1 MKNNPF
7 ESAKKQIIDAYAVA
21 NFGGK
26 YTNELTIIQE
36 PKRILE
42 VNLPV
47 EMDDG
52 TIKNFV
58 AYRSQHNDARGPF
71 KGGIRFHQSVHKDEV
86 KALSVWMTI
95 KCAVLDLP
103 LGGGKG
109 GIIVN
114 PKELSAGELERLSR
128 AYVRAIFKEIGPL
141 ADIPA
146 PDVNTNPAIM
156 GWMMDEYS
164 RLAGVYT
171 PGSFTGKPVGSGGS
185 KGRVRSTAQGG
196 MYVLL
201 KYLELTNDSIEGKK
215 IIVEGAGNVG
225 LIFAEIAESLGAKI
239 VGISDSRGAIF
250 NENGISVSKI
260 IALKNAKK
268 SVMDYADAEKISDEA
283 MLEKNC
289 DILVPAALE
298 NRITENNADK
308 IAAKLIVELA
318 NGPTTPEAD
327 AILTSKN
334 IPVIPDILA
343 NAGGVTV
350 SYFEQVQNN
359 TNFYWE
365 AEEVVEK
372 LQKKMENAMTEV
384 FSMTNNL
391 NTNLRKGAYAIAL
404 KRVFDSMK
412 VRNYR

>member
-1 MKNNPF
+1 M
-7 ESAKKQIIDAYAVA
+7 
-21 NFGGK
+21 
-26 YTNELTIIQE
+26 
-36 PKRILE
+36 
-42 VNLPV
+42 
-47 EMDDG
+47 
-52 TIKNFV
+52 
-58 AYRSQHNDARGPF
+58 
-71 KGGIRFHQSVHKDEV
+71 
-86 KALSVWMTI
+86 
-95 KCAVLDLP
+95 
-103 LGGGKG
+103 
-109 GIIVN
+109 
-114 PKELSAGELERLSR
+114 
-128 AYVRAIFKEIGPL
+128 
-141 ADIPA
+141 
-146 PDVNTNPAIM
+146 
-156 GWMMDEYS
+156 
-164 RLAGVYT
+164 YT

-185 KGRVRSTAQGG
+185 KGRVRATAQGG
-196 MYVLL
+196 IYVLS
-201 KYLELTNDSIEGKK
+201 KYLELTNDSIKNKK

-239 VGISDSRGAIF
+239 VGISDSHGAIF
-250 NENGISVSKI
+250 NENGISISEI
-260 IALKNAKK
+260 IALKKAKK

-327 AILTSKN
+327 VILTSKN

-365 AEEVVEK
+365 EEEVVEK

>member
-71 KGGIRFHQSVHKDEV
+71 KGGIRFHQDVNKDEV

-128 AYVRAIFKEIGPL
+128 AYVRAIFQEIGPL
-141 ADIPA
+141 ADVPA

-164 RLAGVYT
+164 RLA
-171 PGSFTGKPVGSGGS
+171 
-185 KGRVRSTAQGG
+185 
-196 MYVLL
+196 
-201 KYLELTNDSIEGKK
+201 
-215 IIVEGAGNVG
+215 
-225 LIFAEIAESLGAKI
+225 
-239 VGISDSRGAIF
+239 
-250 NENGISVSKI
+250 
-260 IALKNAKK
+260 
-268 SVMDYADAEKISDEA
+268 
-283 MLEKNC
+283 
-289 DILVPAALE
+289 
-298 NRITENNADK
+298 
-308 IAAKLIVELA
+308 
-318 NGPTTPEAD
+318 
-327 AILTSKN
+327 
-334 IPVIPDILA
+334 
-343 NAGGVTV
+343 
-350 SYFEQVQNN
+350 
-359 TNFYWE
+359 
-365 AEEVVEK
+365 
-372 LQKKMENAMTEV
+372 
-384 FSMTNNL
+384 
-391 NTNLRKGAYAIAL
+391 
-404 KRVFDSMK
+404 
-412 VRNYR
+412 